1 MTRIILPLF
10 SIHRRKRQS
19 NDMLESLRTIS
30 SLQEVG
36 VHSFSNSEEVDCISV
51 YECVCL
57 H

>member
-10 SIHRRKRQS
+10 SIHRRKKQS

-36 VHSFSNSEEVDCISV
+36 VHSFSNSEEVDFISV